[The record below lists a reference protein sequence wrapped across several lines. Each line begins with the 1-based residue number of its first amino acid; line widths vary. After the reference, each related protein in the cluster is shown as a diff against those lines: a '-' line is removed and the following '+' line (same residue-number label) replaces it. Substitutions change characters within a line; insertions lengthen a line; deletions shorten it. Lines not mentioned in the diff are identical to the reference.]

1 MRPIK
6 RCFVMLCDAYKTAF
20 KTCTPKARKH
30 TQVMNAMHRQCV
42 LLKIRSN
49 AAEENLFVPISPTL
63 PRTTTCYEVYPWAH
77 RHYIY

>member
-1 MRPIK
+1 
-6 RCFVMLCDAYKTAF
+6 MLCDAYKTAF

-30 TQVMNAMHRQCV
+30 TQVMTQVINAMHCQCV

-63 PRTTTCYEVYPWAH
+63 LRTTTCYEVYPWAH
-77 RHYIY
+77 RHYIN